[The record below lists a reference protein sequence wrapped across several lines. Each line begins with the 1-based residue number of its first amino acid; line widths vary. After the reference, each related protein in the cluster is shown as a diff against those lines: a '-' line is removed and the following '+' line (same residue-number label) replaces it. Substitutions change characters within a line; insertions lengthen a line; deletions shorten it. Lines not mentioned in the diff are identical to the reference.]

1 VTTFLASIGLPE
13 IIAGCIMLGLN
24 AYALTGGADFGGG
37 VWDLLATGPRREAQR
52 ALIASTIAPIWEAN
66 HVWLIAVI
74 VTMFTAFPDAFAILG
89 VVLHIPL
96 TLMLV
101 GIVFRGSAFV
111 FRSYGSRGAVD
122 QRRWGLVF
130 AIASAVTPVLL
141 GVIIGAIAAGDV
153 GAAAARLPGLAGAT
167 QPASFNEVFIAAW
180 LAPFPL
186 AVGVLTLALF
196 AYLAAVYL
204 TVAASD
210 PVLREDFRRR
220 ALWSAAAVF
229 VAAFGVLAIGVIHAP
244 HVSRALLTTAWS
256 IPLQILTGGAAI
268 VALWALWRR
277 HWRVARIAAAAQVSL
292 ILWGW
297 AFAQYPVLI
306 PPTLRIHDAAAP
318 RITLE
323 LLLGGLIVGSAIL
336 IPSLAYLLHTF
347 EAARVTGDDSSL
359 SERNGNYK
367 A

>member
-13 IIAGCIMLGLN
+13 IIAGCIMLALN
-24 AYALTGGADFGGG
+24 AYVLTGGADFGGG
-37 VWDLLATGPRREAQR
+37 MWDLLASGPRREAQR
-52 ALIASTIAPIWEAN
+52 TLIAGAIAPIWEAN

-74 VTMFTAFPDAFAILG
+74 VTMFTAFPGAFATLG
-89 VVLHIPL
+89 IVLHIPL

-111 FRSYGSRGAVD
+111 FRSYGARAAAD

-130 AIASAVTPVLL
+130 AIASAATPMVL
-141 GVIIGAIAAGDV
+141 GVVIGAIASGGV
-153 GAAAARLPGLAGAT
+153 GVAAARLPGGGAEA
-167 QPASFNEVFIAAW
+167 PSSSFTDVFVAPW

-186 AVGVLTLALF
+186 AVGVLTIALF

-204 TVAASD
+204 TVATAD
-210 PVLREDFRRR
+210 AALREDFRRR

-229 VAAFGVLAIGVIHAP
+229 AAAFGALAVALAHAP
-244 HVSRALLTTAWS
+244 IVQRGLLTTAWS
-256 IPLQILTGGAAI
+256 LPFQVATAIAAI
-268 VALWALWRR
+268 TAIWALWSRR
-277 HWRVARIAAAAQVSL
+277 WRLARVAAGAQVSL

-297 AFAQYPVLI
+297 AFAQYPFLI

-323 LLLGGLIVGSAIL
+323 LLLWGLVGGSVLL
-336 IPSLAYLLHTF
+336 LPSLVYLMRTF
-347 EAARVTGDDSSL
+347 GRRASL
-359 SERNGNYK
+359 
-367 A
+367 